1 MHSKTRQR
9 GASLWGILFLLAI
22 FGFGAVIGLKLVPV
36 YLESYKIDK
45 AMAGVLSDPRV
56 ANQTER
62 DIVIALS
69 KRLDIDGIT
78 RITDLN
84 FREYGTITKRNKV
97 VNMEIDYQ
105 AEVPLFG
112 NLTLLA
118 DFEKAASSVN

>member
-9 GASLWGILFLLAI
+9 GISLWGILFLLAV
-22 FGFGAVIGLKLVPV
+22 FGFAAVIGLKLVPV

-45 AMAGVLSDPRV
+45 AMTGVLSDPRV
-56 ANQTER
+56 ANQSDR

-84 FREYGTITKRNKV
+84 FREYGTITKRNRT
-97 VNMEIDYQ
+97 VNMEISYQ
-105 AEVPLFG
+105 AKVPLFG

-118 DFEKAASSVN
+118 DFDKFASSVN